1 MSSPKRATAKSARQP
16 APRAR
21 GAIKPA
27 RPASA
32 KTARVKTARVKT
44 TNAKTNGGHGAVG
57 SADAKRFAAEI
68 ERALASGR
76 RDVLS
81 AEALQALMAAVCK
94 TYAAR
99 VEAGD
104 ELLPL
109 PARGGATA
117 TDVMVTA
124 SGLLKAANLAVF
136 ELGMWQSWTGR

>member
-1 MSSPKRATAKSARQP
+1 MSSPKSATAKAARRSAT
-16 APRAR
+16 RAR
-21 GAIKPA
+21 AATKPA
-27 RPASA
+27 RRPA
-32 KTARVKTARVKT
+32 
-44 TNAKTNGGHGAVG
+44 NAKANGGHGVVG
-57 SADAKRFAAEI
+57 SAEAKRFAAEI
-68 ERALASGR
+68 ERALAGGR

-81 AEALQALMAAVCK
+81 AEALQALMAAACK
-94 TYAAR
+94 AYAAR
-99 VEAGD
+99 IEAGE